1 MGEDRAV
8 KGLTFGVGVVQ
19 PGGSWVT
26 GDGMAR
32 RVVESAHARAMAE
45 EARALAAQCRPDPS
59 FRFPADY
66 DPQAALRAAEG
77 LARRV
82 VHQRLVRVDKLA
94 GLRDAGK
101 ITLAEH
107 RAAQEIRLVVEY
119 LDGGRMPMVRSQFRE
134 MLPAGTDGTGELLSI
149 EEAERERF
157 GPWRAWARRL
167 PARRLPRRSDETL
180 EDLTRLVVVRGR
192 GVRQVADA
200 LRIDQR
206 NALARLRQSLGWYME
221 KAGWGGDEN
230 SRLTSH
236 HVSVL

>member
-1 MGEDRAV
+1 MSEDRAI

-19 PGGSWVT
+19 PGGAWVT

-45 EARALAAQCRPDPS
+45 EARAVAAQCRPDPS

-82 VHQRLVRVDKLA
+82 VHQRVLRADKLA

-101 ITLAEH
+101 ISPAMY
-107 RAAQEIRLVVEY
+107 RAGQEIRLVVEY
-119 LDGGRMPMVRSQFRE
+119 LNGGRVPMVRSQFAERV
-134 MLPAGTDGTGELLSI
+134 ASGSDGTGELLSI

-157 GPWRAWARRL
+157 APWRAWARRH
-167 PARRLPRRSDETL
+167 PARRLPQRSVETL
-180 EDLTRLVVVRGR
+180 VDLTFMFVVQRKGA
-192 GVRQVADA
+192 RQVADE

-206 NALARLRQSLGWYME
+206 NALARLQQSLGRYGE
-221 KAGWGGDEN
+221 PTGCERSKE
-230 SRLTSH
+230 SCLTSH
-236 HVSVL
+236 HVSML